1 MASPTSALEVM
12 TMDSTRHMKASIWQR
27 YLLPAVTFMSVVIGG
42 GYATGRELVEFF
54 MPAGPIGGLLGMLV
68 AALVWSIVFALSLEL
83 ARTTQSY
90 EYRSFF
96 KQLLGPAWVLFE
108 ISYLALLLLILAV
121 LGAACG
127 GIAADVLGAPEW
139 IGAVLFILSIA
150 ALVWFGTAA
159 IERFFSVWGVLLYA
173 AYIAFFGLCLWNFSG
188 SIATSLAAPASVPS
202 ASVWMIAGLAYAGYN
217 IACAPALLFCARHQQ
232 QRRESLIAGALA
244 GPVAMLPGMLF
255 FIAMLARYPD
265 IAQAPIPLQVLLRV
279 LDLPWFAIFMQ
290 VVIFGTLVQTG
301 IGVLHG
307 FNERLVAS
315 RDGSAAGNTRALRL
329 GVSLAISFV
338 AIVLATRIGLVDL
351 IAKGYGYISW
361 LIIAVYV
368 VPLLTVGVWRLWGR
382 TAAPPAM
389 REGI

>member
-1 MASPTSALEVM
+1 MQTRD
-12 TMDSTRHMKASIWQR
+12 MDSTGHMKPSIWQR
-27 YLLPAVTFMSVVIGG
+27 YLLPPVTFMSVVIGG

-83 ARTTQSY
+83 ARATRSY

-108 ISYLALLLLILAV
+108 ISYLMLLLLVLAV

-139 IGAVLFILSIA
+139 TGAVLFILFIA

-173 AYIAFFGLCLWNFSG
+173 AYVAFFALCLWSFSG
-188 SIATSLAAPASVPS
+188 PIETSLAAPASVPS

-217 IACAPALLFCARHQQ
+217 IASAPALLFCARHQQ

-244 GPVAMLPGMLF
+244 GPVAMIPGMLF
-255 FIAMLARYPD
+255 FVAMLARYPE
-265 IAQAPIPLQVLLRV
+265 IAQAPIPLQVLLRA

-290 VVIFGTLVQTG
+290 IVIFGTLVQTG

-315 RDGSAAGNTRALRL
+315 RHGSAASNTNTRALRL
-329 GVSLAISFV
+329 GASLAISFV
-338 AIVLATRIGLVDL
+338 SIVLATRIGLIDL

-361 LIIAVYV
+361 VIIAVYI

-382 TAAPPAM
+382 TAVPPAM